1 MVLVGLAGPFVAPPV
16 TAVLLSSVS
25 GALAGTASG
34 VFNTCR
40 QVGGAL
46 AVAVFG
52 DAGRHAR
59 TTIGVPCLPG
69 DAATEVEGMF
79 VLAWGEGGG
88 SFPPPPQNRAS
99 PPEPK
104 PPA

>member
-52 DAGRHAR
+52 ALLAQAPSFMVGMRISLLLAAGIALITAVTGMGLQAAELSEMAER
-59 TTIGVPCLPG
+59 T
-69 DAATEVEGMF
+69 
-79 VLAWGEGGG
+79 
-88 SFPPPPQNRAS
+88 
-99 PPEPK
+99 
-104 PPA
+104 